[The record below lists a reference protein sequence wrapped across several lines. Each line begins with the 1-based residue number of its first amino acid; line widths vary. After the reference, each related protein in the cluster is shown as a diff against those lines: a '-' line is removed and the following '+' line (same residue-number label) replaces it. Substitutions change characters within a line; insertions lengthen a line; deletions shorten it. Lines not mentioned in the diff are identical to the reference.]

1 MLRNKAV
8 VRENLIET
16 YLVAIQATTTV
27 VAWEA
32 VLAAAKKKLTAEE
45 YTSLLIRLP
54 ILKPWE

>member
-1 MLRNKAV
+1 MFRNKAV

-16 YLVAIQATTTV
+16 YLVAIQATTTA

-32 VLAAAKKKLTAEE
+32 VLAAAQKKLTPEE
-45 YTSLLIRLP
+45 YASLLIRLP